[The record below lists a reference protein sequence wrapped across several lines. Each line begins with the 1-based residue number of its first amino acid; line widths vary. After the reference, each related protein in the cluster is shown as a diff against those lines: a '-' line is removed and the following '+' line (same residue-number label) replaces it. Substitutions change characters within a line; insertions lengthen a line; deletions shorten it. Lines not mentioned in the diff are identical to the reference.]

1 MLILSLSL
9 SLSFCGKY
17 KDYPIGEIIPQ
28 TWINRLYV
36 HLTVLDFFTFF
47 SFKKNVQGQI
57 TSKLETTWLAPVK

>member
-1 MLILSLSL
+1 MLILSLSF

-47 SFKKNVQGQI
+47 FRSKKRAGSDHVEVGDHVV
-57 TSKLETTWLAPVK
+57 SAG